1 MHHPC
6 IRCRHFPNSSA
17 CESLRGD
24 ALSGH
29 RHASPPI
36 YSLAHPTALALLLRH
51 STTDPDLVLS
61 FWKPRNRSLVPRNG
75 TERLGTHPSQHL
87 VAASCQSGSP
97 WPPPSMSQCP
107 SVPKTQCPTALFRTL
122 SWSWS
127 RSPNGPY
134 ACIHGASSVR
144 HVSFPLIL
152 PKELPY
158 PHVATVPDVW
168 VECLCLTWP
177 SAKNPVQLY
186 PISATPFLAH
196 AT

>member
-107 SVPKTQCPTALFRTL
+107 SVPK
-122 SWSWS
+122 
-127 RSPNGPY
+127 
-134 ACIHGASSVR
+134 
-144 HVSFPLIL
+144 
-152 PKELPY
+152 
-158 PHVATVPDVW
+158 
-168 VECLCLTWP
+168 
-177 SAKNPVQLY
+177 NPVSHRPFPYLVLVLVPVAQWTICLHTRCKLC
-186 PISATPFLAH
+186 PSRFFSAHIT
-196 AT
+196 